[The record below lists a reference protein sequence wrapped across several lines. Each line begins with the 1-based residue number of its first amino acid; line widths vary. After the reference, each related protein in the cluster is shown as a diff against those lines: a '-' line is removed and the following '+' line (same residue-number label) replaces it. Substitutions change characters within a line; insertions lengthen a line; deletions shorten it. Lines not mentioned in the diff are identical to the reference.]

1 MKCSEQKMPVLV
13 IHSRIALIT
22 LKRGFMLSE
31 YMYLSCL
38 FLIIQACISNYT
50 EDKELKTPTNFRCF
64 ELHPAA
70 ALHTTTH
77 GNFSSRNCVEDS
89 GIEIKWSVY
98 RIFLESRGSPSCC
111 FKFPSVAVFKNG
123 ELFVIFNSTEFQVC
137 TDLFIFTLPA
147 SLGEKKFR
155 LTSNFVCRI
164 RYLRPRDIPL
174 SLQIGKTCTFST
186 EPC

>member
-1 MKCSEQKMPVLV
+1 
-13 IHSRIALIT
+13 
-22 LKRGFMLSE
+22 MLSE

-38 FLIIQACISNYT
+38 FLITQACISNYT

-111 FKFPSVAVFKNG
+111 FKFSSVAVFKNG

-147 SLGEKKFR
+147 SLGEKKNQTNIKFC
-155 LTSNFVCRI
+155 LQDQI
-164 RYLRPRDIPL
+164 PKAKRYTTI
-174 SLQIGKTCTFST
+174 ST
-186 EPC
+186 NRKDLHFQHGALLMNLATEKQLATVIQ